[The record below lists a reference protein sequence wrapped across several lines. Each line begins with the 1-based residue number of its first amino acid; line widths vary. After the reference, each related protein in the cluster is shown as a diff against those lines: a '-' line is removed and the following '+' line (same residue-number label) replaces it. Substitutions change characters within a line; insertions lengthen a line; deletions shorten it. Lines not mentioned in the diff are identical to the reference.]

1 MSRGKAGQLLIQ
13 TPEGISFPLRLAGP
27 VTRFLA
33 WVLDN
38 VVIAV
43 LSMVVGILVNL
54 LRPFSL
60 DFASAVSILSYF
72 IISIGY
78 PITTEWFWRGQTI
91 GKRLLRL
98 RVMDAQGLRLQFSQ
112 VVIRN
117 LLRFVD
123 MLPALYIVG
132 GAFCLLSRNAQR
144 LGDLAANT
152 IVIRI
157 PEAAAPDVTQVLSGK
172 YNSFR
177 EYPHLIAR
185 LRQRVSLEEAGV
197 VLQSILRREDL
208 DPIARLELFSKISG
222 HMREIV
228 PFPQEA
234 TDGLTDEQYVRNVVD
249 VLFRAH

>member
-1 MSRGKAGQLLIQ
+1 VSQGKAGVLLIQ
-13 TPEGISFPLRLAGP
+13 TPEGISFPLHLAGP

-33 WVLDN
+33 WVLDT
-38 VVIAV
+38 VLVSV
-43 LSMVVGILVNL
+43 LSTAAGVFLSL
-54 LRPFSL
+54 LRLLSWDL
-60 DFASAVSILSYF
+60 SSAVSILSYF
-72 IISIGY
+72 VISIGY
-78 PITTEWFWRGQTI
+78 PIFAEWYWRGQTI
-91 GKRLLRL
+91 GKRLLKL

-112 VVIRN
+112 VVVRN

-123 MLPALYIVG
+123 MLPALYVVG
-132 GAFCLLSRNAQR
+132 GAFCLFSKNAQR

-157 PEAAAPDVTQVLSGK
+157 PEVAEPDVTQILSGK

-177 EYPHLIAR
+177 EYPHLVAR

-197 VLQSILRREDL
+197 VLQSILRREEL

-222 HMREIV
+222 HMRDIV

-249 VLFRAH
+249 VLFRSK